1 MPPGQS
7 HAPLRVIFA
16 GTPAFA
22 VPALQALVGTT
33 DVTVVAVYTQPDRA
47 AGRGRQLRESEVKR
61 CALDHG
67 LEVVQPQTWRDPD
80 VLAAIRASV
89 PDLLVVAAYGLILPA
104 ESLTLPRLGSVNLHA
119 SLLPRWRGAAPIQRA
134 IMAGDEVSGVTLM
147 RVVPALDA
155 GPMLARVTCPIAP
168 NETAGHLEARL
179 AQLAAD
185 LLIEALPALAAGALP
200 EEPQDPEEV
209 TYAAK
214 LTREDR
220 ALDWSCSARVLERRI
235 RALQPTPQAITH
247 IAGMECAVVSAEV
260 RDEASATPPGT
271 VLRCSTEGVEMA
283 TGDGVLRITS
293 LQPAGKR
300 ALSAREFFNGY
311 ATRLG
316 LGAG

>member
-22 VPALQALVGTT
+22 VPALEALISAP

-47 AGRGRQLRESEVKR
+47 AGRGRQLRGSEVKR

-67 LEVVQPQTWRDPD
+67 LQVVQPLTWRDPE
-80 VLAAIRASV
+80 VIAAIRAAA

-104 ESLTLPRLGSVNLHA
+104 ESLTLARLGSVNLHA

-155 GPMLARVTCPIAP
+155 GPMLARVACPIAP
-168 NETAGHLEARL
+168 NETAGSLEARL
-179 AQLAAD
+179 ARLAAD
-185 LLIEALPALAAGALP
+185 LLIEALPALDRGALP
-200 EEPQDPEEV
+200 EEAQNPDEV

-220 ALDWSCSARVLERRI
+220 ALDWSCSARELERRV
-235 RALQPTPQAITH
+235 RALQPAPQAITP

-260 RDEASATPPGT
+260 LNEASATPPGT
-271 VLRCSTEGVEMA
+271 VLRCSSEGVDVG

-300 ALSAREFFNGY
+300 VLSAREFFNGY
-311 ATRLG
+311 AARLG
-316 LGAG
+316 LGAD